1 MISFCFLS
9 NNKIFDLFLFSK
21 YLISFSSF
29 LIFSFSFLALLN
41 KLFLILLEFINDLI
55 VVNLFFGLGEIL
67 TLFSLS
73 FFLISVFR
81 INKNFLFELILLFR
95 VFEMVLTSFFID

>member
-67 TLFSLS
+67 MEFS
-73 FFLISVFR
+73 
-81 INKNFLFELILLFR
+81 KWY
-95 VFEMVLTSFFID
+95 